1 LKKTKPFFI
10 SALSILTLN
19 LSFASGPIT
28 GLVGGLVPP
37 DSRPYAFFSIIG
49 VSEADPTVKPGWPW
63 LAVRQSQNGFK
74 ELYALLLSA
83 KLSGTPVNVIT
94 TGVAV
99 SECDGYVG
107 VSKAYY
113 DTP

>member
-1 LKKTKPFFI
+1 MKKMKLFFF
-10 SALSILTLN
+10 SALSVLTLN
-19 LSFASGPIT
+19 LSFATGPIT

-37 DSRPYAFFSIIG
+37 DSRPCVFFSIIG

-63 LAVRQSQNGFK
+63 FAVRQSQNGFK

-83 KLSGTPVNVIT
+83 KLSGNPVIVST
-94 TGVAV
+94 TGAAV

-107 VSKAYY
+107 VSNAYY
-113 DTP
+113 YAP